1 MRISQSTQTI
11 ILRKSN
17 RVISDLETISI
28 ELFSIKFDVK
38 DESDLILFILCDI

>member
-1 MRISQSTQTI
+1 MRIFQSTQTI

-28 ELFSIKFDVK
+28 ELFSIKFVVK
-38 DESDLILFILCDI
+38 DESNLILFILGDI